1 MSSQQQ
7 QQQQQHHAS
16 SKQQVTTK
24 KSTRELAIE
33 DMSSH
38 REQMIQQ
45 RQKDAAESKARTLQ
59 MYDNMAKSGSA
70 GDYKQLDINTYRG
83 KPSLGGK
90 PILSGAA
97 IQKTDLVEETIRERV
112 RASEENKRRLLAAY
126 DYAAKTQP
134 AGTVRDVDLAMM
146 RNVDVSQFEQDKPQ
160 GSATFQASN
169 GVPSIRKPNSS
180 VPTTPVHND
189 LNKAPSFVQ
198 EQPHLDAYERALRQ
212 RKQEADERKAR
223 TLAAYDA
230 IARSGVAGP
239 KIVVREELEHMEL
252 PPQEELPKPKYSC
265 TTSFSGGYARIN

>member
-1 MSSQQQ
+1 MNTNSQHQTAVSSS
-7 QQQQQHHAS
+7 S
-16 SKQQVTTK
+16 SKQVTTK
-24 KSTRELAIE
+24 KSTRELDHKIE
-33 DMSSH
+33 DMSSR

-70 GDYKQLDINTYRG
+70 GDYRQLDINTYRG
-83 KPSLGGK
+83 KPTIGGQ

-146 RNVDVSQFEQDKPQ
+146 KGVDVSQFEQDKPQ
-160 GSATFQASN
+160 GSATFQSSN
-169 GVPSIRKPNSS
+169 GIPSLKKANSS
-180 VPTTPVHND
+180 VPTTPVHE

-252 PPQEELPKPKYSC
+252 PPADELPKPKYSC
-265 TTSFSGGYARIN
+265 TSSFSGGYARN

>member
-1 MSSQQQ
+1 
-7 QQQQQHHAS
+7 
-16 SKQQVTTK
+16 
-24 KSTRELAIE
+24 
-33 DMSSH
+33 
-38 REQMIQQ
+38 MIQQ
-45 RQKDAAESKARTLQ
+45 RQKDAADSKARTLQ

-70 GDYKQLDINTYRG
+70 GDYKKLDIDTYRG
-83 KPSLGGK
+83 RPEIGGK

-126 DYAAKTQP
+126 DYAVKTQP
-134 AGTVRDVDLAMM
+134 AGTVRDVDFELLKG
-146 RNVDVSQFEQDKPQ
+146 VDVSQFEVDKPQ

-169 GVPSIRKPNSS
+169 GVPSLRKANSS
-180 VPTTPVHND
+180 VPTTPVTE
-189 LNKAPSFVQ
+189 LKKAPSFVQ

-239 KIVVREELEHMEL
+239 KIIVREELEHMEI
-252 PPQEELPKPKYSC
+252 PHSDEPPKPKYSC
-265 TTSFSGGYARIN
+265 TSSFSGGYAKIN